1 MKERI
6 VDQIFNFFKI
16 LQVILPVVNG
26 SALMRFVPDESFK
39 VKSHGSNLA
48 DASQTFSNSKATFNS
63 TNNVTFYDRAEIEL
77 GQFNNVAL
85 TENALASDDDN
96 ALTLSFRVVL
106 EDSDNVV
113 NHSNYKIGVGVKGSE
128 HMIWISQ
135 MVFIASLPLNRR
147 PRLFIEAFSNAT
159 DSLVQG

>member
-1 MKERI
+1 M
-6 VDQIFNFFKI
+6 
-16 LQVILPVVNG
+16 NG

-39 VKSHGSNLA
+39 VKSRGSNLE
-48 DASQTFSNSKATFNS
+48 DANQIFSNSKATFNS

-77 GQFNNVAL
+77 GQIDNRDL

-113 NHSNYKIGVGVKGSE
+113 NQSCYKIGVGVKGSE

-135 MVFIASLPLNRR
+135 MTFIANLPLSRR
-147 PRLFIEAFSNAT
+147 PRLLIEAFSNAT